1 MPPRPDDPLLAAIS
15 DSVPGSRRTR
25 YLVGVSG
32 GRDSVVLLHALASL
46 GFRNLVVC
54 HLDHGL
60 RGEESKRD
68 RAFVKR
74 LAVRLGFEC
83 ETEAMDLEAH
93 ALKRSLSLET
103 AGREARLAFF
113 AKVAR
118 LRRCPRVFLAHHRD
132 DLAETFLFNLLR
144 GAGPTGL
151 ATMRPRTE
159 LGELILLRPMLA
171 LSRSDIDRYA
181 KQHRLRFREDASNA
195 DPRHTRN
202 RLRNEVI
209 PLLEEVLGRDVRRAL
224 ARTAEI
230 LRSEEEW
237 ISDLPALRSDER
249 LTVKVVAG
257 LPLALQ
263 RRLLKAW
270 LERGGIRDVGF
281 DEIERV
287 RSLLDGGTAK
297 VNLPGA
303 RHARRRAGVLFLE

>member
-1 MPPRPDDPLLAAIS
+1 MPKPEDPLLAAIS
-15 DSVPGSRRTR
+15 DAVPGSRHTR

-60 RGEESKRD
+60 RGEESKKD

-74 LAVRLGFEC
+74 LAFRLGFEC
-83 ETEAMDLEAH
+83 ETEVIDLAAH
-93 ALKRSLSLET
+93 ASKRSLSLET

-113 AKVAR
+113 VKVAR

-151 ATMRPRTE
+151 AAMRPRTE

-181 KQHRLRFREDASNA
+181 KQNRLRFREDASNA

-237 ISDLPALRSDER
+237 IAALPALQPDAR
-249 LTVKVVAG
+249 LTVKGVAG

-263 RRLLKAW
+263 RRLLKVW

-287 RSLLDGGTAK
+287 RSLLDGGPAK